1 MSPTLHVVALK
12 LNMYIAMSEEH
23 LYVPWI
29 DFKNDAGYIDEG
41 SWQNQKD
48 TNVSPEGC
56 VMDSC

>member
-1 MSPTLHVVALK
+1 MALK